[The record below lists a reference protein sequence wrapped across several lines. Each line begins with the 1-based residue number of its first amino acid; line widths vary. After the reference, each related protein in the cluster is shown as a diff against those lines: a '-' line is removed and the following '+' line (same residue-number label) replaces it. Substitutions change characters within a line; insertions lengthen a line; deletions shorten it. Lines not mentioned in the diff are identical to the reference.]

1 MKVNYGSCVPIST
14 VDWHGH
20 VSVVLFLSNCPFRCP
35 YCQNYELLSSSNLT
49 DISVLEAAIRK
60 SKPFVSSVVLS
71 GGEPLMQEQAV
82 MHLARFAKKNGLL
95 VGIHTNGF
103 YPEVVAE
110 LINEK
115 LVDKFFLDVKAPLD
129 DPDLYARV
137 IGCGNLRAS
146 SPTLRLCPQDA
157 VENVSESILTVMRSE
172 VELEL
177 RTTAFRGFMGDAHD
191 IRKTAASILSLT
203 GERNVPYVIQQGLAE
218 NALLESMRDIKPFSR
233 EEMLGL
239 AACAHE
245 SLDNIWIRT
254 REHGNEKVNFEPV

>member
-20 VSVVLFLSNCPFRCP
+20 VSVVLFLRNCPFRCP
-35 YCQNYELLSSSNLT
+35 YCQNYELLSSPGLT

-60 SKPFVSSVVLS
+60 SKPFVRSLVIS

-103 YPEVVAE
+103 YPEVLEE
-110 LINEK
+110 LAKEK
-115 LVDKFFLDVKAPLD
+115 LVDKVFIDIKAPLD
-129 DPDLYARV
+129 DAGSYAGV
-137 IGCGNLRAS
+137 IGRGTSQEMRAD
-146 SPTLRLCPQDA
+146 PQDA
-157 VENVSESILTVMRSE
+157 IRNISDSILSAIRSG

-177 RTTAFRGFMGDAHD
+177 RTTAFRGFMGDEQD
-191 IRKTAASILSLT
+191 LRKIAASIFSLT
-203 GERNVPYVIQQGLAE
+203 GDRNVPYVIQQGLAE
-218 NALLESMRDIKPFSR
+218 NAMLESMRDIKPFSR

-239 AACAHE
+239 AASVHG

-254 REHGNEKVNFEPV
+254 RERGNEKVNFEPV

>member
-20 VSVVLFLSNCPFRCP
+20 VSVVLFLRNCPFRCP
-35 YCQNYELLSSSNLT
+35 YCQNYELLSSPGLT

-60 SKPFVSSVVLS
+60 SKPFVSSVVIS

-103 YPEVVAE
+103 YPLALDE
-110 LINEK
+110 LAKEK
-115 LVDKFFLDVKAPLD
+115 LVDKVFIDIKAPLD
-129 DPDLYARV
+129 DAGSYAGV
-137 IGCGNLRAS
+137 IGGGTSQEIRADS
-146 SPTLRLCPQDA
+146 QDA
-157 VENVSESILTVMRSE
+157 IRNISDSVLLVIRSG

-177 RTTAFRGFMGDAHD
+177 RTTVFRGFMGDAHD
-191 IRKTAASILSLT
+191 IRKIAASIFSLT
-203 GERNVPYVIQQGLAE
+203 GDRNVPYVIQQGLAE
-218 NALLESMRDIKPFSR
+218 NALLESMRDIMPFSR

-239 AACAHE
+239 AACAHD

-254 REHGNEKVNFEPV
+254 RERGNEKVNFEPV

>member
-20 VSVVLFLSNCPFRCP
+20 VSVVLFLRNCPFRCP
-35 YCQNYELLSSSNLT
+35 YCQNYELLSSSNLA
-49 DISVLEAAIRK
+49 DIPVLEAAIRK

-71 GGEPLMQEQAV
+71 GGEPLMQKQAV

-103 YPEVVAE
+103 YPLALDE
-110 LINEK
+110 LITEK
-115 LVDKFFLDVKAPLD
+115 LVDKVFIDIKAPLD
-129 DPDLYARV
+129 DAGSYAGV
-137 IGCGNLRAS
+137 IGCGISQQVRVD
-146 SPTLRLCPQDA
+146 PQDA
-157 VENVSESILTVMRSE
+157 IRNISDSVLLVIRGG

-177 RTTAFRGFMGDAHD
+177 RTTVFRGFMGDAHD
-191 IRKTAASILSLT
+191 IRKLAASIFSLT
-203 GERNVPYVIQQGLAE
+203 GDRHVPYVIQQGLAE

-254 REHGNEKVNFEPV
+254 RERGNEKVNFEPV